1 MEEEISLVELFDILK
16 KHFKLIII
24 TTLGAAV
31 IAAIYTFFLVTP
43 TYESSTEILVTQTSD
58 ETSAVSQQ
66 DITTSLSL
74 ISTYE
79 DIIRNDVVLDPVI
92 EELDL
97 DATTDDLRESISVQ
111 VNEDSQVF
119 SVLAQSEN
127 PYEAAE
133 ISNTVAA
140 VFQENIYDM
149 MNVDNVTIIS
159 AAVPNMNPASP
170 NNLLNIVI
178 GVLLGAMIG
187 IGLVFIRELTDNTV
201 KSEEVAQEITGW
213 NNLGQIKLFDQED
226 LAIKT
231 QLPVNQDLEQKS
243 DQETESTLKRTR
255 RRV

>member
-16 KHFKLIII
+16 KHFRLIII

-66 DITTSLSL
+66 DITTSISL
-74 ISTYE
+74 INTYE

-97 DATTDDLRESISVQ
+97 DATTDDLRQSISVQ
-111 VNEDSQVF
+111 VNENSQVF

-133 ISNTVAA
+133 ISNTIAD
-140 VFQENIYDM
+140 VFQKNIYDM

-159 AAVPNMNPASP
+159 AAVPNMDAASP
-170 NNLLNIVI
+170 NNLLNVVI

-187 IGLVFIRELTDNTV
+187 VGLVFIRELMDNTV
-201 KSEEVAQEITGW
+201 KSEEVAKEITGW
-213 NNLGQIKLFDQED
+213 NNLGEIKLFEQED

-243 DQETESTLKRTR
+243 DQETEPTLKRTR

>member
-92 EELDL
+92 EELGL
-97 DATTDDLRESISVQ
+97 DATPDDLRESISVQ

-159 AAVPNMNPASP
+159 AAVPNMDAASP

-201 KSEEVAQEITGW
+201 KTEEYVEENTGW
-213 NNLGQIKLFDQED
+213 VSLGHINNFTK
-226 LAIKT
+226 
-231 QLPVNQDLEQKS
+231 QDLTVKTALPRAPKAEDNQS
-243 DQETESTLKRTR
+243 EMSRTR